1 MNTVPKH
8 GARSPDPAMV
18 KVVLSSSAN
27 KANLLRF
34 LVTES
39 NITKLREKLRD
50 KQIYVASQETC
61 LYINNDQ

>member
-18 KVVLSSSAN
+18 KVSLSSSAN

-34 LVTES
+34 LVTEW
-39 NITKLREKLRD
+39 NITKLREKLKD